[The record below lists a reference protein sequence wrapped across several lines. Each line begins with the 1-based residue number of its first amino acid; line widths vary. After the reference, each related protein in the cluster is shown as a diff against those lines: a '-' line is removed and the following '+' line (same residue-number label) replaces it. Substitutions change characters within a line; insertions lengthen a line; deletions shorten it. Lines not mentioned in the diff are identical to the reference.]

1 MPYKFNLKSDY
12 IMFEIKSFLKN
23 EKKPIF
29 IA

>member
-12 IMFEIKSFLKN
+12 IMFKLSLFLNN